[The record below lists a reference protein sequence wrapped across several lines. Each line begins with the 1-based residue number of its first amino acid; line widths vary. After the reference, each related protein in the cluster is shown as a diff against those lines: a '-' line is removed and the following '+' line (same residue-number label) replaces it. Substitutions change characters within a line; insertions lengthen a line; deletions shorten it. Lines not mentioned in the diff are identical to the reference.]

1 MEVWKVTVIEN
12 WELVFHFKTHIF
24 SGFFCNIEN
33 WLRIKMIEKCDF
45 LSSFFHTVLEPF
57 VECRTFVPKC
67 QNKWVIKIVR
77 KSGDFFSSSSR
88 AELCLDWLKR
98 IDDWN
103 LFYMTL
109 KRQYLPFSWT
119 VLWQLFIR
127 SGTMIFLRSNFLT
140 AKVFVK
146 CK

>member
-1 MEVWKVTVIEN
+1 MEVWKVIVIEN
-12 WELVFHFKTHIF
+12 WEICLIWKSYFNGVFFVMSKLVGNKIV
-24 SGFFCNIEN
+24 
-33 WLRIKMIEKCDF
+33 IEKLEY
-45 LSSFFHTVLEPF
+45 LSSFFNTVLEPF